1 LKATI
6 IDINGDVKY
15 KKIDKQ
21 QVEKMKEILKITD
34 KVKKIVIK

>member
-1 LKATI
+1 LKVTI